1 MGAGSRNVINPVSE
15 YHAFHVSKIPEM
27 GLLLQVN
34 PMRIGA
40 PGSVPM
46 SARAESDPIGLA
58 LVILAF
64 FEKLRSEDPEGR
76 DARRL
81 CIPALAVMTRA
92 VSI

>member
-40 PGSVPM
+40 PETLAKACPLSDVRPAPIDEAAFAILGTAPDTAALPIAGATGSPLT
-46 SARAESDPIGLA
+46 P
-58 LVILAF
+58 
-64 FEKLRSEDPEGR
+64 
-76 DARRL
+76 
-81 CIPALAVMTRA
+81 LAVL
-92 VSI
+92 